1 MKYTHYTPKRVK
13 QPDRP
18 RWRLPV
24 LLAAVLVS
32 LGLLMA
38 PNGEAHVAEALPPAT
53 PSPAPV
59 EPSPTPTPAPTP
71 PPGPANNFPR
81 PAPEGTPVEMAYF
94 EDALLIGDSRTEG
107 LQLYS
112 GIQGADFYCYK
123 GITVFEMD
131 SKKVVELEDGEKY
144 TVLEALERG
153 KKYAKIYIAL
163 GVNEL
168 GADAGIYE
176 SSFSGF
182 LDQVKALQ
190 PQAVIYLETVVPVNP
205 AKCTANRQPYY
216 VTNEKVYAF
225 NEVLPRL
232 AEEKRVVLLDIA
244 GFFSDETGVL
254 AADDTVD
261 GVHFTKGIYQQWLA
275 YLMNHTVD
283 PAEYA
288 AGQTAAPD
296 PAADITQEEGET
308 NP

>member
-1 MKYTHYTPKRVK
+1 M
-13 QPDRP
+13 
-18 RWRLPV
+18 
-24 LLAAVLVS
+24 
-32 LGLLMA
+32 
-38 PNGEAHVAEALPPAT
+38 
-53 PSPAPV
+53 
-59 EPSPTPTPAPTP
+59 
-71 PPGPANNFPR
+71 
-81 PAPEGTPVEMAYF
+81 EMAYF